1 MRWWP
6 FGSRD
11 GSAARGSSR
20 AAQARD
26 ERLSAYLDDDLTAE
40 DRAAVEAELS
50 TDDTLRDE
58 LAGMRAVT
66 GALASLEP
74 VRAPRPFTLEAAPA
88 PAPSGR
94 PRILDLGLQ
103 LGAALSALLLVVVIV
118 NPGGGDSLGDAIPVE
133 QSRIGETSLQFSAGN
148 DDTDAG
154 AAAAGGGAAAPE
166 AAPSDGGEESGAG
179 EGSSPPPTEGLRSDA
194 TPSAASGSSGAS
206 SGSDTGELA
215 PPQPATIT
223 PAPPADASTADA
235 PPRDVAPADT
245 TTSDNDDGSTKTPPP
260 PAETGPGTPP
270 STGGAANLG
279 DATTIEPQP
288 AGGDTADT
296 AAVAPEAGTE
306 EAIAASDL
314 GGDDGTDF
322 VPAFAVLTALLTA
335 LAALRWAQTRRTA

>member
-6 FGSRD
+6 FGNRD
-11 GSAARGSSR
+11 GSDARGSSR
-20 AAQARD
+20 AALARD

-40 DRAAVEAELS
+40 DRAAVEAELL

-58 LAGMRAVT
+58 LAGMRAIT

-74 VRAPRPFTLEAAPA
+74 VRAPRPFTLEAAPT
-88 PAPSGR
+88 PAGR

-103 LGAALSALLLVVVIV
+103 LGAAVSALLLVVVIV
-118 NPGGGDSLGDAIPVE
+118 NPGGGGGLGDAIPVE
-133 QSRIGETSLQFSAGN
+133 QSRTGETALQFSAGN
-148 DDTDAG
+148 DDSDAG

-166 AAPSDGGEESGAG
+166 AAPSDGGEESGGG
-179 EGSSPPPTEGLRSDA
+179 EGSSPPPTEGLRSDM

-206 SGSDTGELA
+206 SGSDTGEVA
-215 PPQPATIT
+215 PAQIT

-235 PPRDVAPADT
+235 PPGDAPPGDSPPADT

-270 STGGAANLG
+270 STGDAANSG
-279 DATTIEPQP
+279 GATTIEPQP
-288 AGGDTADT
+288 AGGDADT
-296 AAVAPEAGTE
+296 TAVEPQAGTE

-335 LAALRWAQTRRTA
+335 LAALRWTQTRRTA